1 MDPRKDKGD
10 TNKGMSSFVY
20 NMKLSKLAGCA
31 LKSIKT
37 PTLGTAL

>member
-10 TNKGMSSFVY
+10 TNKGMNNFVY
-20 NMKLSKLAGCA
+20 NVKLSKLAACA

-37 PTLGTAL
+37 PTLGTAP